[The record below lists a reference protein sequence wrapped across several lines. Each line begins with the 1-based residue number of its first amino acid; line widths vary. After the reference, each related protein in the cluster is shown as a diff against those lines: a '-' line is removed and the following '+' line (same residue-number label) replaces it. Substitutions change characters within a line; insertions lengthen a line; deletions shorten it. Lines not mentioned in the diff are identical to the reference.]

1 MKLYD
6 VHTHGKAS
14 ATDIKNVIFSWDDP
28 VSRGYYSVGAHP
40 LFYEWTRDLYAQLE
54 KLCRAKTAVAVG
66 ECGFDKRSPMSFS
79 EQSELFLTHV
89 RISEELKKP
98 LVIHC
103 VGCFNELTVVRRE
116 VMPSQPWLVHGFRK
130 NPQLAASLAQQGF
143 YFSLGKEG
151 IRREGVLE
159 TIPMDRLFFETDEDT
174 ELSIEQVYREAAA
187 VIGVDM
193 EYLAARVEE
202 NFDRVFLSAGEP

>member
-1 MKLYD
+1 M
-6 VHTHGKAS
+6 
-14 ATDIKNVIFSWDDP
+14 
-28 VSRGYYSVGAHP
+28 
-40 LFYEWTRDLYAQLE
+40 
-54 KLCRAKTAVAVG
+54 
-66 ECGFDKRSPMSFS
+66 
-79 EQSELFLTHV
+79 
-89 RISEELKKP
+89 
-98 LVIHC
+98 C

-159 TIPMDRLFFETDEDT
+159 AIPMDRLFFETDEDT